1 MSLDQIVDIQITLG
15 SKSVT
20 RAGFGTPLI
29 LGTDSEGWYTDGEL
43 IRSYTSLSGVNN
55 DFDTYSDEYK
65 WAQRL
70 FSQEKKPKKILIGL
84 RPRPRASVETIT
96 PIVKNEDNY
105 RVTINGVEYK
115 FTSDKEATAV
125 KIVAGLL
132 AVINKD
138 NRFRMTASGT
148 NTLILTADNP
158 SQRNEVSTSSNLS
171 LVHTGYYSNIIND
184 IQDIQAINDDWYC
197 LILTSRQ
204 NEDILRAAG
213 FIETLRKIFIAASND
228 VSIISGYGNDLGN
241 QLRRGSYSRTALIW
255 SRDVENGPDAAW
267 AGRKLPTDPGS
278 EQWRYASLS
287 GIKPDMLTATEQE
300 ILNKKNVNHYT
311 TVGGVGI
318 VQKGK
323 MASGQWIDVTRFL
336 DWFTARVQEGIYA
349 LLVSVEKVPY
359 TDGGVT
365 SLESIVR
372 AKIEEGIRVGGISR
386 EPSYTVI
393 SQKVAEVDPQLRQ
406 DRIFPDIS
414 FEFRLAGA
422 IGEVTVKGF
431 VSV

>member
-1 MSLDQIVDIQITLG
+1 MSLNQIVDVQITLG

-20 RAGFGTPLI
+20 RAGFGTPLV
-29 LGTDSEGWYTDGEL
+29 LGPNADFGPDLVRT
-43 IRSYTSLSGVNN
+43 YTSLPGVAE
-55 DFDTYSDEYK
+55 DFETTDDEYK

-70 FSQEKKPKKILIGL
+70 FSQEKKPKQILIGK
-84 RPRPRASVETIT
+84 RSAAVAQVETLT
-96 PIVKNEDNY
+96 PTVANAAVY
-105 RVTINGVEYK
+105 LVTINGTDYE
-115 FTSDKEATAV
+115 FTSDADATASE
-125 KIVAGLL
+125 IVAGLL
-132 AVINKD
+132 ALINADTACK
-138 NRFRMTASGT
+138 MTASGT
-148 NTLILTADNP
+148 TTLILTADNAGE
-158 SQRNEVSTSSNLS
+158 SNAVSASGNLAIA
-171 LVHTGYYSNIIND
+171 HTTPNHGVIE
-184 IQDIQAINDDWYC
+184 DIQAIQSVNDDWYC
-197 LILTSRQ
+197 LILASRLGY
-204 NEDILRAAG
+204 EILLAAA
-213 FIETLRKIFIAASND
+213 FIEALRKIFIAASD
-228 VSIISGYGNDLGN
+228 DAAVKTSSTTDLGS
-241 QLRRGSYSRTALIW
+241 QLKQKTYNRTALLW
-255 SRDVENGPDAAW
+255 SGDEESGPDAAW

-287 GIKPDMLTATEQE
+287 GITPDVLSATEQSN
-300 ILNKKNVNHYT
+300 LNSKNVNHYT

-365 SLESIVR
+365 SLEAIVR

-386 EPSYTVI
+386 EDGYTVT
-393 SQKVAEVDPQLRQ
+393 SQKVADVDPQDRQ
-406 DRIFPDIS
+406 DRIFPDIE

-431 VSV
+431 VAV

>member
-1 MSLDQIVDIQITLG
+1 MSLDEIVNIQITLG

-20 RAGFGTPLI
+20 RAGFGTPLV
-29 LGTDSEGWYTDGEL
+29 LGPNGDFGSDLVRT
-43 IRSYTSLSGVNN
+43 YTSLPGVAE
-55 DFDTYSDEYK
+55 DFETTDDEYK

-70 FSQEKKPKKILIGL
+70 FSQEKKPRQIRIGK
-84 RPRPRASVETIT
+84 RAVKVAQIETLT
-96 PIVKNEDNY
+96 PTVANTTAYK
-105 RVTINGVEYK
+105 VTINGEDYE
-115 FTSDKEATAV
+115 FTSDADATATE
-125 KIVAGLL
+125 IVVGLIAL
-132 AVINKD
+132 INADPLCK
-138 NRFRMTASGT
+138 MSGSGT
-148 NTLILTADNP
+148 TTLILTAENP
-158 SQRNEVSTSSNLS
+158 GEANSVSASSNLAI
-171 LVHTGYYSNIIND
+171 VHTTANHGVIE
-184 IQDIQAINDDWYC
+184 DIQALQQVNDDWYC
-197 LILTSRQ
+197 LILTSRDDL
-204 NEDILRAAG
+204 EILQAAAY
-213 FIETLRKIFIAASND
+213 IEALRKIFIAASD
-228 VSIISGYGNDLGN
+228 GLSIKTASTTDLGSVLKQKTYN
-241 QLRRGSYSRTALIW
+241 RTALLW
-255 SRDVENGPDAAW
+255 SGDEASGPEAAW

-287 GIKPDMLTATEQE
+287 GISTDVLNATELAN
-300 ILNKKNVNHYT
+300 LNAKNVNHYT

-336 DWFTARVQEGIYA
+336 DWFTARVQEGIYG

-365 SLESIVR
+365 SLEAIVR

-386 EPSYTVI
+386 DDGYTVE

-406 DRIFPDIS
+406 DRIFPDIA

>member
-1 MSLDQIVDIQITLG
+1 MSLDQIVDVQITLG

-20 RAGFGTPLI
+20 RAGFGTPLV
-29 LGTDSEGWYTDGEL
+29 LGPNADFGGDLVRT
-43 IRSYTSLSGVNN
+43 YTSLPGVAE
-55 DFDTYSDEYK
+55 DFETTDDEYK

-70 FSQEKKPKKILIGL
+70 FSQEKKPRQILIGK
-84 RPRPRASVETIT
+84 RGTQVAQVETLT
-96 PIVKNEDNY
+96 PTVQNSVLY
-105 RVTINGVEYK
+105 RVSIDGVDYEY
-115 FTSDKEATAV
+115 TSDSDATASE
-125 KIVAGLL
+125 IVAGLL
-132 AVINKD
+132 ALINGDTNCK
-138 NRFRMTASGT
+138 MTATGT
-148 NTLILTADNP
+148 TTLILTADNAG
-158 SQRNEVSTSSNLS
+158 EAHTVSATGNLAIA
-171 LVHTGYYSNIIND
+171 HTTPNHGVVE
-184 IQDIQAINDDWYC
+184 DIQAIQAVKDDWYC
-197 LILTSRQ
+197 LILTSRTLFDVLQ
-204 NEDILRAAG
+204 AAA
-213 FIETLRKIFIAASND
+213 FIEALKKIFIAASEEA
-228 VSIISGYGNDLGN
+228 SIKTASTTDLGSVLKQKTYN
-241 QLRRGSYSRTALIW
+241 RTALLW
-255 SRDVENGPDAAW
+255 SGDQESGPDAAW

-287 GIKPDMLTATEQE
+287 GITPDVLSATEQAN
-300 ILNKKNVNHYT
+300 LNGKNVNHYT

-365 SLESIVR
+365 SLEAIVR

-386 EPSYTVI
+386 EDGYTVT
-393 SQKVAEVDPQLRQ
+393 SQKVIDVDPQLRQ
-406 DRIFPDIS
+406 DRIFPDIE

>member
-1 MSLDQIVDIQITLG
+1 MSLDQIVNIQITLG

-20 RAGFGTPLI
+20 RAGFGTPLV
-29 LGTDSEGWYTDGEL
+29 LGPNGDFGSDLVRT
-43 IRSYTSLSGVNN
+43 YTSLPGVAE
-55 DFDTYSDEYK
+55 DFETTDDEYK

-70 FSQEKKPKKILIGL
+70 FSQEKKPRQIRIGK
-84 RPRPRASVETIT
+84 RAVKVAQIETLT
-96 PIVKNEDNY
+96 PTVANTTAYK
-105 RVTINGVEYK
+105 VTINGEDYE
-115 FTSDKEATAV
+115 FTSDADATATE
-125 KIVAGLL
+125 IVAGLIAL
-132 AVINKD
+132 INADPLCK
-138 NRFRMTASGT
+138 MSGSGT
-148 NTLILTADNP
+148 TTLILTAENP
-158 SQRNEVSTSSNLS
+158 GEANSVSASSNLAI
-171 LVHTGYYSNIIND
+171 VHTTANHGVIE
-184 IQDIQAINDDWYC
+184 DIQALQQVNDDWYC
-197 LILTSRQ
+197 LILTSRDDL
-204 NEDILRAAG
+204 EILQAAAY
-213 FIETLRKIFIAASND
+213 IEALRKIFIAASD
-228 VSIISGYGNDLGN
+228 GLSIKTASTTDLGSVLKQKTYN
-241 QLRRGSYSRTALIW
+241 RTALLW
-255 SRDVENGPDAAW
+255 SGDEASGPEAAW

-287 GIKPDMLTATEQE
+287 GISTDVLNATDLAN
-300 ILNKKNVNHYT
+300 LNAKNVNHYT

-336 DWFTARVQEGIYA
+336 DWFTARVQEGIYG

-365 SLESIVR
+365 SLEAIVR

-386 EPSYTVI
+386 DDGYTVE

-406 DRIFPDIS
+406 DRIFPDIA

>member
-1 MSLDQIVDIQITLG
+1 MSLDQIVDVQITLG

-20 RAGFGTPLI
+20 RAGFGTPLV
-29 LGTDSEGWYTDGEL
+29 LGPNADFGGDLVRTYTNLPAVAEDFETTD
-43 IRSYTSLSGVNN
+43 
-55 DFDTYSDEYK
+55 DEYK

-70 FSQEKKPKKILIGL
+70 FSQEKKPKQILIGK
-84 RPRPRASVETIT
+84 RAAAVAQVETLT
-96 PIVKNEDNY
+96 PTVQNSTLY
-105 RVTINGVEYK
+105 RVSINGVDYE
-115 FTSDKEATAV
+115 FTSDADATAAE
-125 KIVAGLL
+125 IVAGLIAL
-132 AVINKD
+132 INGDANAK
-138 NRFRMTASGT
+138 MTASGT
-148 NTLILTADNP
+148 TTLILTADNAGEA
-158 SQRNEVSTSSNLS
+158 NAVSASANLTIA
-171 LVHTGYYSNIIND
+171 HTTPNHGVVE
-184 IQDIQAINDDWYC
+184 DIQAIQQVNDDWYC
-197 LILTSRQ
+197 LILTSRTAY
-204 NEDILRAAG
+204 EILQAASY
-213 FIETLRKIFIAASND
+213 IEALRKIFIAASD
-228 VSIISGYGNDLGN
+228 DAAVKTASTTDLGS
-241 QLRRGSYSRTALIW
+241 QLKQKTYNRTALLW
-255 SRDVENGPDAAW
+255 SGDEESGPDAAW

-287 GIKPDMLTATEQE
+287 GITPDVLTGTEQTN
-300 ILNKKNVNHYT
+300 LNGKNVNHYT

-365 SLESIVR
+365 SLEAIVR

-386 EPSYTVI
+386 EDGYTVT
-393 SQKVAEVDPQLRQ
+393 SQKVAEVDPQLRN
-406 DRIFPDIS
+406 DRIFPDIE

>member
-1 MSLDQIVDIQITLG
+1 MSLDQIVNIQITLG

-20 RAGFGTPLI
+20 RAGFGTPLV
-29 LGTDSEGWYTDGEL
+29 LGPNGDFGSDLVRT
-43 IRSYTSLSGVNN
+43 YTSLPGVAE
-55 DFDTYSDEYK
+55 DFETTDDEYK

-70 FSQEKKPKKILIGL
+70 FSQEKKPRQIRIGK
-84 RPRPRASVETIT
+84 RAVKVAQIETLT
-96 PIVKNEDNY
+96 PTVANTTAYK
-105 RVTINGVEYK
+105 VTINGEDYE
-115 FTSDKEATAV
+115 FTSDADATATE
-125 KIVAGLL
+125 IVAGLIAL
-132 AVINKD
+132 INADPLCK
-138 NRFRMTASGT
+138 MSGSGT
-148 NTLILTADNP
+148 TTLILTAENP
-158 SQRNEVSTSSNLS
+158 GEANSVSASSNLAI
-171 LVHTGYYSNIIND
+171 VHTTANHGVIE
-184 IQDIQAINDDWYC
+184 DIQALQQVNDDWYC
-197 LILTSRQ
+197 LILTSRDDL
-204 NEDILRAAG
+204 EILQAAAY
-213 FIETLRKIFIAASND
+213 IEALRKIFIAASD
-228 VSIISGYGNDLGN
+228 GLSIKTASTTDLGSVLKQKTYN
-241 QLRRGSYSRTALIW
+241 RTALLW
-255 SRDVENGPDAAW
+255 SGDEASGPEAAW

-287 GIKPDMLTATEQE
+287 GISTDVLNATELAN
-300 ILNKKNVNHYT
+300 LNAKNVNHYT

-336 DWFTARVQEGIYA
+336 DWFTARVQEGIYG

-365 SLESIVR
+365 SLEAIVR

-386 EPSYTVI
+386 DDGYTVE

-406 DRIFPDIS
+406 DRIFPDIA

>member
-1 MSLDQIVDIQITLG
+1 MSLDQIVDVQITLG

-20 RAGFGTPLI
+20 RAGFGTPLVI
-29 LGTDSEGWYTDGEL
+29 GPNADFGGDLVRT
-43 IRSYTSLSGVNN
+43 YTSLPGVAE
-55 DFDTYSDEYK
+55 DFETTDAEYK

-70 FSQEKKPKKILIGL
+70 FSQEKKPKQILIGK
-84 RPRPRASVETIT
+84 RATAVAQVETLT
-96 PIVKNEDNY
+96 PTVANAAVY
-105 RVTINGVEYK
+105 QVTINGVDYE
-115 FTSDKEATAV
+115 FTSDADATASET
-125 KIVAGLL
+125 VAGLL
-132 AVINKD
+132 ALINADTACK
-138 NRFRMTASGT
+138 MTASGT
-148 NTLILTADNP
+148 TTLILTADNAGEAN
-158 SQRNEVSTSSNLS
+158 SVSASNNLAIA
-171 LVHTGYYSNIIND
+171 HTTPNHGVIE
-184 IQDIQAINDDWYC
+184 DIQAIQAVNDDWYC
-197 LILTSRQ
+197 LILTSRASY
-204 NEDILRAAG
+204 EILLAAA
-213 FIETLRKIFIAASND
+213 FIEALRKIFIAASD
-228 VSIISGYGNDLGN
+228 EASIKTSSTTDLGT
-241 QLRRGSYSRTALIW
+241 QLKNKTYNRTALIW
-255 SRDVENGPDAAW
+255 SGDEPNGPEAAW

-287 GIKPDMLTATEQE
+287 GITPDVLSATEQAN
-300 ILNKKNVNHYT
+300 LNGKNVNHYT

-323 MASGQWIDVTRFL
+323 MVGGQWIDVTRFL

-365 SLESIVR
+365 SLEAIVR

-386 EPSYTVI
+386 EDGYTVV
-393 SQKVAEVDPQLRQ
+393 SQKVVDVDPQLRN
-406 DRIFPDIS
+406 DRIFPDIE

>member
-1 MSLDQIVDIQITLG
+1 MSLDQIVDVQITLG

-20 RAGFGTPLI
+20 RAGFGTPLVI
-29 LGTDSEGWYTDGEL
+29 GPNADFGEDL
-43 IRSYTSLSGVNN
+43 VRTYTSLPGVAE
-55 DFDTYSDEYK
+55 DFETTDDEYK

-70 FSQEKKPKKILIGL
+70 FSQEKKPKQILIGK
-84 RPRPRASVETIT
+84 RETAVAQVETLT
-96 PIVKNEDNY
+96 PTVANEGDY
-105 RVTINGVEYK
+105 RVTINGVDYE
-115 FTSDKEATAV
+115 FTSDEDATAAE
-125 KIVAGLL
+125 IVAGLL
-132 AVINKD
+132 ALINADTNCK
-138 NRFRMTASGT
+138 MSASGT
-148 NTLILTADNP
+148 TTLILTADNAGEA
-158 SQRNEVSTSSNLS
+158 NAVTASNNLAIA
-171 LVHTGYYSNIIND
+171 HTTPNHGLIE
-184 IQDIQAINDDWYC
+184 DIQAIQAANDDWYC
-197 LILTSRQ
+197 LILTSRSDY
-204 NEDILRAAG
+204 EILQAAA
-213 FIETLRKIFIAASND
+213 FIEALRKIFIAASD
-228 VSIISGYGNDLGN
+228 EASIKTSSTTDLGT
-241 QLRRGSYSRTALIW
+241 QLKGKTYNRTALIW
-255 SRDVENGPDAAW
+255 SGDEANGPEAAW

-287 GIKPDMLTATEQE
+287 GITPDVLSTTEQAN
-300 ILNKKNVNHYT
+300 LNGKNVNHYT

-323 MASGQWIDVTRFL
+323 MVGGQWIDVTRFL

-365 SLESIVR
+365 SLEAIVR

-386 EPSYTVI
+386 EDGYTVV
-393 SQKVAEVDPQLRQ
+393 SQKVADVDPQLRN
-406 DRIFPDIS
+406 DRIFPDIE

>member
-1 MSLDQIVDIQITLG
+1 MSLDQIVDVQITLG

-20 RAGFGTPLI
+20 RAGFGTPLV
-29 LGTDSEGWYTDGEL
+29 LGPNADFGGDLVRTYTNLPAVAEDFETTD
-43 IRSYTSLSGVNN
+43 
-55 DFDTYSDEYK
+55 DEYK

-70 FSQEKKPKKILIGL
+70 FSQEKKPKQILIGK
-84 RPRPRASVETIT
+84 RSATVAQVETLT
-96 PIVKNEDNY
+96 PTVQNSTLY
-105 RVTINGVEYK
+105 RVSINGVDYE
-115 FTSDKEATAV
+115 FTSDSDATASE
-125 KIVAGLL
+125 IVAGLL
-132 AVINKD
+132 ALINGDANAK
-138 NRFRMTASGT
+138 MTASGT
-148 NTLILTADNP
+148 TTLILTADNAGEA
-158 SQRNEVSTSSNLS
+158 NTVSASANLAI
-171 LVHTGYYSNIIND
+171 VHTTPNHGVVE
-184 IQDIQAINDDWYC
+184 DIQAIQQVNDDWYC
-197 LILTSRQ
+197 LILTSRE
-204 NEDILRAAG
+204 NFEILQAAAY
-213 FIETLRKIFIAASND
+213 IEALRKIFIAASD
-228 VSIISGYGNDLGN
+228 DASVKTASTTDLGS
-241 QLRRGSYSRTALIW
+241 QLKQKTYKRTALLW
-255 SRDVENGPDAAW
+255 SGDEESGPDAAW

-287 GIKPDMLTATEQE
+287 GITPDVLTGTEQAN
-300 ILNKKNVNHYT
+300 LNGKNVNHYT

-365 SLESIVR
+365 SLEAIVR

-386 EPSYTVI
+386 EDGYTVT
-393 SQKVAEVDPQLRQ
+393 SLKVADVDPQLRN
-406 DRIFPDIS
+406 DRIFPDIE

>member
-1 MSLDQIVDIQITLG
+1 MSLDEIVNIQITLG

-20 RAGFGTPLI
+20 RAGFGTPLV
-29 LGTDSEGWYTDGEL
+29 LGPNGDFGSDLVKT
-43 IRSYTSLSGVNN
+43 YTSLPGVAE
-55 DFDTYSDEYK
+55 DFETTDDEYK

-70 FSQEKKPKKILIGL
+70 FSQEKKPRQIRIGK
-84 RPRPRASVETIT
+84 RAVKVAQIETLT
-96 PIVKNEDNY
+96 PTVANTTAYK
-105 RVTINGVEYK
+105 VTINGEDYE
-115 FTSDKEATAV
+115 FNSDADATAAE
-125 KIVAGLL
+125 IVAGLIAL
-132 AVINKD
+132 INADPLCK
-138 NRFRMTASGT
+138 MSGSGT
-148 NTLILTADNP
+148 ATLILTAENP
-158 SQRNEVSTSSNLS
+158 GEANSVSASSNLAI
-171 LVHTGYYSNIIND
+171 VHTTANHGVLD
-184 IQDIQAINDDWYC
+184 DIQALQQVNDDWYC
-197 LILTSRQ
+197 LILTSRDDL
-204 NEDILRAAG
+204 EILQVAAY
-213 FIETLRKIFIAASND
+213 IEALRKIFLAASD
-228 VSIISGYGNDLGN
+228 DLSIKTSSTIDLGSVLK
-241 QLRRGSYSRTALIW
+241 QKTYHRTALLW
-255 SRDVENGPDAAW
+255 SGDEANGPEAAW

-287 GIKPDMLTATEQE
+287 GISTDVLNATELTN
-300 ILNKKNVNHYT
+300 LNTKNVNHYT

-336 DWFTARVQEGIYA
+336 DWFTARVQEGIYG

-365 SLESIVR
+365 SLEAIVR

-386 EPSYTVI
+386 DDGYTVE

-406 DRIFPDIS
+406 DRIFPDIA

>member
-1 MSLDQIVDIQITLG
+1 MSLDEIVNIQITLG

-20 RAGFGTPLI
+20 RAGFGTPLV
-29 LGTDSEGWYTDGEL
+29 LGPNGDFGSDLVRT
-43 IRSYTSLSGVNN
+43 YTSLPGVAE
-55 DFDTYSDEYK
+55 DFDTTDDEYK

-70 FSQEKKPKKILIGL
+70 FSQEKKPRQIRIGK
-84 RPRPRASVETIT
+84 RAVKVVQIETLT
-96 PIVKNEDNY
+96 PTVANTTAYK
-105 RVTINGVEYK
+105 VTINGEDYE
-115 FTSDKEATAV
+115 FTSDADATATE
-125 KIVAGLL
+125 IVAGLIAL
-132 AVINKD
+132 INADPLCK
-138 NRFRMTASGT
+138 MSGSGT
-148 NTLILTADNP
+148 TTLILTAENP
-158 SQRNEVSTSSNLS
+158 GEANSVSASSNLAI
-171 LVHTGYYSNIIND
+171 VHTTANHGVIE
-184 IQDIQAINDDWYC
+184 DIQALQQVNDDWYC
-197 LILTSRQ
+197 LILTSRDDL
-204 NEDILRAAG
+204 EILQAAAY
-213 FIETLRKIFIAASND
+213 IEALRKIFIAASD
-228 VSIISGYGNDLGN
+228 GLSIKTASTTDLGSVLKQKTYN
-241 QLRRGSYSRTALIW
+241 RTALLW
-255 SRDVENGPDAAW
+255 SGDEASGPEAAW

-287 GIKPDMLTATEQE
+287 GISTDVLNATELSN
-300 ILNKKNVNHYT
+300 LNAKNVNHYT

-336 DWFTARVQEGIYA
+336 DWFTARVQEGIYG

-365 SLESIVR
+365 SLEAIVR

-386 EPSYTVI
+386 DDGYTVE

-406 DRIFPDIS
+406 DRIFPDIA

>member
-1 MSLDQIVDIQITLG
+1 MSLDQIVDVQITLG

-20 RAGFGTPLI
+20 RAGFGTPLV
-29 LGTDSEGWYTDGEL
+29 LGPNTDFGGEL
-43 IRSYTSLSGVNN
+43 VRTYTSLPGVAE
-55 DFDTYSDEYK
+55 DFETTDEEYK

-70 FSQEKKPKKILIGL
+70 FSQEKKPRQILIGK
-84 RPRPRASVETIT
+84 RAEAVAQVETLT
-96 PIVKNEDNY
+96 PTPANEAVF
-105 RVTINGVEYK
+105 RVTINGVDYE
-115 FTSDKEATAV
+115 FTSDEDATASE
-125 KIVAGLL
+125 IVAGLL
-132 AVINKD
+132 ALINADTDCK
-138 NRFRMTASGT
+138 MTASGT
-148 NTLILTADNP
+148 STLILTADNGGEAN
-158 SQRNEVSTSSNLS
+158 SVGASSNIAIA
-171 LVHTGYYSNIIND
+171 HTTPNHGVVE
-184 IQDIQAINDDWYC
+184 DIQAIQAVNDDWYC

-204 NEDILRAAG
+204 SYEIILAAA
-213 FIETLRKIFIAASND
+213 FIEALRKIFIAASD
-228 VSIISGYGNDLGN
+228 EPSIKTASTTDLGS
-241 QLRRGSYSRTALIW
+241 QLKQKTFNRTALIW
-255 SRDVENGPDAAW
+255 SGDEPNGPEAAW

-287 GIKPDMLTATEQE
+287 GISPDLLSATEQAN
-300 ILNKKNVNHYT
+300 LNGKNVNHYT

-349 LLVSVEKVPY
+349 LLVSVEKVSY

-365 SLESIVR
+365 SLEAIVR

-386 EPSYTVI
+386 EDGYVVT
-393 SQKVAEVDPQLRQ
+393 SQKVADVDPQLRQ
-406 DRIFPDIS
+406 DRIFPDIE

>member
-1 MSLDQIVDIQITLG
+1 MSLDQIVNIQITLG

-20 RAGFGTPLI
+20 RAGFGTPLV
-29 LGTDSEGWYTDGEL
+29 LGPNGDFGSDLVRT
-43 IRSYTSLSGVNN
+43 YTSLPGVAE
-55 DFDTYSDEYK
+55 DFATTDDEYK

-70 FSQEKKPKKILIGL
+70 FSQEKKPRQIRIGK
-84 RPRPRASVETIT
+84 RAVKVAQIETLT
-96 PIVKNEDNY
+96 PTVANTTAYK
-105 RVTINGVEYK
+105 VTINGEDYE
-115 FTSDKEATAV
+115 FTSDADATATE
-125 KIVAGLL
+125 IVAGLIAL
-132 AVINKD
+132 INADPLCK
-138 NRFRMTASGT
+138 MSGSGT
-148 NTLILTADNP
+148 TTLILTAENP
-158 SQRNEVSTSSNLS
+158 GEANSVSASSNLAI
-171 LVHTGYYSNIIND
+171 VHTTANHGVIE
-184 IQDIQAINDDWYC
+184 DIQALQQVNDDWYC
-197 LILTSRQ
+197 LILTSRDDL
-204 NEDILRAAG
+204 EILQAAAY
-213 FIETLRKIFIAASND
+213 IEALRKIFIAASD
-228 VSIISGYGNDLGN
+228 GLSIKTASTTDLGSVLKQKTYN
-241 QLRRGSYSRTALIW
+241 RTALLW
-255 SRDVENGPDAAW
+255 SGDEASGPEAAW

-287 GIKPDMLTATEQE
+287 GISTDVLNATELAN
-300 ILNKKNVNHYT
+300 LNAKNVNHYT

-336 DWFTARVQEGIYA
+336 DWFTARVQEGIYG

-365 SLESIVR
+365 SLEAIVR

-386 EPSYTVI
+386 DDGYTVE

-406 DRIFPDIS
+406 DRIFPDIA

>member
-1 MSLDQIVDIQITLG
+1 MSLDQIVNIQITLG

-20 RAGFGTPLI
+20 RAGFGTPLV
-29 LGTDSEGWYTDGEL
+29 LGPNADFGGDLVRT
-43 IRSYTSLSGVNN
+43 YTSLPAVAE
-55 DFDTYSDEYK
+55 DFETTDDEYK

-70 FSQEKKPKKILIGL
+70 FSQEKKPRQIVIGK
-84 RPRPRASVETIT
+84 RAAAVAQVETLT
-96 PIVKNEDNY
+96 PTVQNETLY
-105 RVTINGVEYK
+105 RVTINGEDYEY
-115 FTSDKEATAV
+115 TSDEDATANE
-125 KIVAGLL
+125 IVAGLL
-132 AVINKD
+132 ALINADANCK
-138 NRFRMTASGT
+138 MTASGT
-148 NTLILTADNP
+148 TTLILTADNSGEP
-158 SQRNEVSTSSNLS
+158 NAVTASGNLAI
-171 LVHTGYYSNIIND
+171 VHTAVNHGVVE
-184 IQDIQAINDDWYC
+184 DIQAIQQINDDWYC
-197 LILTSRQ
+197 LILTSRSDF
-204 NEDILRAAG
+204 EILLAAA
-213 FIETLRKIFIAASND
+213 FIEALRKIFIAASD
-228 VSIISGYGNDLGN
+228 ASAIKTASTTDLGSLLKQRTYN
-241 QLRRGSYSRTALIW
+241 RTALLW
-255 SRDVENGPDAAW
+255 SGDEVSGPDAAW

-278 EQWRYASLS
+278 EQWRYANLS
-287 GIKPDMLTATEQE
+287 GIAPDVLIGTEQAN
-300 ILNKKNVNHYT
+300 LNGKNVNHYT

-365 SLESIVR
+365 SLEAIVR

-386 EPSYTVI
+386 EDGYTVA

-406 DRIFPDIS
+406 DRIFPDIE

>member
-1 MSLDQIVDIQITLG
+1 MSLDEIVNIQITLG

-20 RAGFGTPLI
+20 RAGFGTPLV
-29 LGTDSEGWYTDGEL
+29 LGPNADFGSDLVRT
-43 IRSYTSLSGVNN
+43 YTSLPGVAE
-55 DFDTYSDEYK
+55 DFETTDDEYK

-70 FSQEKKPKKILIGL
+70 FSQEKKPRQIRIGN
-84 RPRPRASVETIT
+84 RAVKVAQIETLT
-96 PIVKNEDNY
+96 PTVANTTAYK
-105 RVTINGVEYK
+105 VTINGEDYE
-115 FTSDKEATAV
+115 FTSDADATAAE
-125 KIVAGLL
+125 IVAGLL
-132 AVINKD
+132 ALINADPLCK
-138 NRFRMTASGT
+138 MSASGT
-148 NTLILTADNP
+148 ATLILTAENP
-158 SQRNEVSTSSNLS
+158 GEANSVSASNNLAI
-171 LVHTGYYSNIIND
+171 VHTTANHGVIE
-184 IQDIQAINDDWYC
+184 DIQALQQVNDDWYC
-197 LILTSRQ
+197 LILTSRDDL
-204 NEDILRAAG
+204 EILQAAAY
-213 FIETLRKIFIAASND
+213 IEALRKIFIAASD
-228 VSIISGYGNDLGN
+228 GSSIKTASTTDLGSVLKQKTYN
-241 QLRRGSYSRTALIW
+241 RTALLW
-255 SRDVENGPDAAW
+255 SGDEASGPEAAW

-287 GIKPDMLTATEQE
+287 GISTDVLNATELAN
-300 ILNKKNVNHYT
+300 LNAKNVNHYT

-336 DWFTARVQEGIYA
+336 DWFTARVQEGIYG

-365 SLESIVR
+365 SLEAIVR

-386 EPSYTVI
+386 DDGYTVE

-406 DRIFPDIS
+406 DRIFPDIT